1 MDPINAEDGFS
12 MELIG
17 ATMSGLYTLDAEDN
31 LVPDLAT
38 ECTVS
43 EDGMTYTFKIREDAK
58 WSDGEPLTAHDF
70 VFAWKRLADPAV
82 AGAYAWML
90 DEVLSV
96 KNAAEIATGE
106 LPVDELGV
114 SAPDDYTFEVQL
126 TRPVP
131 YFEHAMVFTPFFP
144 LNEKFVTEQ
153 GDNFALTVDGLL
165 FSGPYKMTEW
175 DVGGTRMVL
184 EKNENYYN
192 ADSIQTDVINYQ
204 IIADTQ
210 QAVMSYENGDIDFVK
225 LTGDLVNQYRNEE
238 GFSTQ
243 IGGYIWHLVPNCEN
257 EFLSNANL
265 RRAISSAIDRD
276 TMVNSILNDGSV
288 VATGYVL
295 QDFGK
300 GPDGKY
306 FRETA
311 PSYTFTDKEKAVEY
325 WELAKEELGTDAV
338 TFTLLYED
346 SESASNVAA
355 FIQSEIETT
364 LPGVTVEMQ
373 SVPKKVR
380 IENMQN
386 FDFDLALNRW
396 GADYDDPY
404 ALLNLYTSDRF
415 ANSNYGRWVNEEFD
429 SLIYSARDELAT
441 QPEERWQAL
450 IDAEAVMMD
459 ELPLIPLYQNG
470 EATDTREVSLKAGEN
485 RYAFSLVA
493 QKTGVVTYE
502 ARLVSGEDTQS
513 QNNRLAAYARVL
525 GAPNVLLVEEAGTA
539 EKLFSASGMRVER
552 IRPAAM
558 PSGADGYLAYDAVVS
573 AISQPVDEQ
582 VVSIV
587 FVLEWA

>member
-1 MDPINAEDGFS
+1 MKKATKLCALVLAVCMAAVMLTACGSAPASTASGASAGGEADGQVVVNLAKDVAPESMDPINAEDGFS

-17 ATMSGLYTLDAEDN
+17 ATMSGLYTLDADDN

-43 EDGMTYTFKIREDAK
+43 EDGMTYTFKLREDAK
-58 WSDGEPLTAHDF
+58 WSNGDALTAHDF

-153 GDNFALTVDGLL
+153 GDSFALTVDGLL

-192 ADSIQTDVINYQ
+192 ADCIKTDVINYQ

-210 QAVMSYENGDIDFVK
+210 QAVMSYENGDIDYVK

-243 IGGYIWHLVPNCEN
+243 IGGYIWNLTPNCEN
-257 EFLSNANL
+257 EYLSNVNL
-265 RRAISSAIDRD
+265 RRAISCAVDRD
-276 TMVNSILNDGSV
+276 TLVNSILNDGSV
-288 VATGYVL
+288 VAQGYVL
-295 QDFGK
+295 QDFAK

-325 WELAKEELGTDAV
+325 WEQAKQELGTDTV
-338 TFTLLYED
+338 TFTLMYED

-355 FIQSEIETT
+355 FVQSEIETT

-386 FDFDLALNRW
+386 FDFDLVLHRW
-396 GADYDDPY
+396 GSDYDDPN
-404 ALLNLYTSDRF
+404 ALLSLYTSDRF
-415 ANSNYGRWVNEEFD
+415 ANSNYGKWVNEEYD
-429 SLIYSARDELAT
+429 ALLDAAQNELAL

-450 IDAEAVMMD
+450 IDAEAILMD
-459 ELPLIPLYQNG
+459 EMGMIPLYQNG
-470 EATDTREVSLKAGEN
+470 EATLTRPGVTGMDYHFIGIEWIYRDLN
-485 RYAFSLVA
+485 
-493 QKTGVVTYE
+493 KT
-502 ARLVSGEDTQS
+502 
-513 QNNRLAAYARVL
+513 
-525 GAPNVLLVEEAGTA
+525 
-539 EKLFSASGMRVER
+539 SA
-552 IRPAAM
+552 
-558 PSGADGYLAYDAVVS
+558 
-573 AISQPVDEQ
+573 
-582 VVSIV
+582 
-587 FVLEWA
+587 

>member
-1 MDPINAEDGFS
+1 MKKATKLCALVLALCMAAVMLTACGGTSNSTVSGASTGADTDGKVVVNLAKDVAPESMDPINAEDGFS

-58 WSDGEPLTAHDF
+58 WSNGDPLTANDF
-70 VFAWKRLADPAV
+70 VFAWRRLADPEV

-106 LPVDELGV
+106 LPVEELGV

-126 TRPVP
+126 TKPVP

-192 ADSIQTDVINYQ
+192 ADSIETDVINYQ

-210 QAVMSYENGDIDFVK
+210 QAVMSYENGDIDYVK

-238 GFSTQ
+238 GFATQ
-243 IGGYIWHLVPNCEN
+243 VGGYIWNLTPNCEN
-257 EFLSNANL
+257 EYLSNVNL
-265 RRAISSAIDRD
+265 RRAISCAIDRD

-311 PSYTFTDKEKAVEY
+311 PSYTLTDKEKAVEY
-325 WELAKEELGTDAV
+325 WEQAKQELGTDTV

-386 FDFDLALNRW
+386 HDFDLALHRW
-396 GADYDDPY
+396 GADYDDPN
-404 ALLNLYTSDRF
+404 ALLSLYTSDRF
-415 ANSNYGRWVNEEFD
+415 ANSNYGMWVNEEYD
-429 SLIYSARDELAT
+429 ALIEQAGNELAL

-450 IDAEAVMMD
+450 IDAEAILMD
-459 ELPLIPLYQNG
+459 ELGMIPLYQNG
-470 EATDTREVSLKAGEN
+470 EATLTRPGVTGMDYHFVGIEWIYRDLN
-485 RYAFSLVA
+485 
-493 QKTGVVTYE
+493 KT
-502 ARLVSGEDTQS
+502 
-513 QNNRLAAYARVL
+513 
-525 GAPNVLLVEEAGTA
+525 
-539 EKLFSASGMRVER
+539 SA
-552 IRPAAM
+552 
-558 PSGADGYLAYDAVVS
+558 
-573 AISQPVDEQ
+573 
-582 VVSIV
+582 
-587 FVLEWA
+587 

>member
-1 MDPINAEDGFS
+1 MKKATKLCALVLAVCMAAVMLTACGSAPASTASGASAGGEADGQVVVNLAKDVAPESMDPINAEDGFS

-17 ATMSGLYTLDAEDN
+17 ATMSGLYTLDADDN

-43 EDGMTYTFKIREDAK
+43 EDGMTYTFKLREDAK
-58 WSDGEPLTAHDF
+58 WSNGDALTAHDF

-153 GDNFALTVDGLL
+153 GDSFALTVDGLL

-192 ADSIQTDVINYQ
+192 ADSIKTDVINYQ

-210 QAVMSYENGDIDFVK
+210 QAVMSYENGDIDYVK

-243 IGGYIWHLVPNCEN
+243 IGGYIWNLTPNCEN
-257 EFLSNANL
+257 EYLSNVNL
-265 RRAISSAIDRD
+265 RRAISCAVDRD
-276 TMVNSILNDGSV
+276 TLVNSILNDGSV
-288 VATGYVL
+288 VAQGYVL
-295 QDFGK
+295 QDFAK

-325 WELAKEELGTDAV
+325 WEQAKQELGTDTV
-338 TFTLLYED
+338 TFTLMYED

-355 FIQSEIETT
+355 FVQSEIETT

-386 FDFDLALNRW
+386 FDFDLVLHRW
-396 GADYDDPY
+396 GSDYEPVY
-404 ALLNLYTSDRF
+404 VRPHCKL
-415 ANSNYGRWVNEEFD
+415 
-429 SLIYSARDELAT
+429 ELR
-441 QPEERWQAL
+441 Q
-450 IDAEAVMMD
+450 M
-459 ELPLIPLYQNG
+459 G
-470 EATDTREVSLKAGEN
+470 E
-485 RYAFSLVA
+485 
-493 QKTGVVTYE
+493 
-502 ARLVSGEDTQS
+502 
-513 QNNRLAAYARVL
+513 
-525 GAPNVLLVEEAGTA
+525 
-539 EKLFSASGMRVER
+539 
-552 IRPAAM
+552 
-558 PSGADGYLAYDAVVS
+558 
-573 AISQPVDEQ
+573 
-582 VVSIV
+582 
-587 FVLEWA
+587 

>member
-1 MDPINAEDGFS
+1 MKKATKLCALVLALCMAVVTLTACGGAPASTASGTAAGGDSDGEVVVNLAKDVAPESMDPINAEDGFS

-58 WSDGEPLTAHDF
+58 WSNGEPLTAHDF

-311 PSYTFTDKEKAVEY
+311 LSYTFTDKEKAVEY

-470 EATDTREVSLKAGEN
+470 EATLIR
-485 RYAFSLVA
+485 
-493 QKTGVVTYE
+493 TGVTGMDYHFVGIEWIYRDLNKT
-502 ARLVSGEDTQS
+502 
-513 QNNRLAAYARVL
+513 
-525 GAPNVLLVEEAGTA
+525 
-539 EKLFSASGMRVER
+539 SA
-552 IRPAAM
+552 
-558 PSGADGYLAYDAVVS
+558 
-573 AISQPVDEQ
+573 
-582 VVSIV
+582 
-587 FVLEWA
+587 